1 MKGLLV
7 VENPADLAFHQLIY
21 FQNEAHKENAG
32 KKTQKSRGNGG
43 ELGGVPLQKSTHQ
56 KKHPSYGARL
66 LGPNDR
72 SDTSTSLILG
82 LYSLDPLDSPIFYK
96 CNCHAGDDGIL
107 GEGVWAIL
115 NHRENGGTLGMVPLI
130 INPIYTLYSGYILVI
145 SPFKGLL
152 GGLNSLGNHLK
163 GTRIFPRIEYVTSS
177 SFTDEF
183 FFSGSASK
191 TDFAKR
197 FWQTNSVSGFCPTS
211 MPLIVGIHGFHFQP
225 LEAARRCASLL
236 RCWNP
241 MVHYQWHSSRR
252 VWWKY
257 EAGWTC
263 A

>member
-1 MKGLLV
+1 M
-7 VENPADLAFHQLIY
+7 
-21 FQNEAHKENAG
+21 
-32 KKTQKSRGNGG
+32 GG
-43 ELGGVPLQKSTHQ
+43 SWGGVPLQKSTHQ

-197 FWQTNSVSGFCPTS
+197 FWQTNSVCRFLSD
-211 MPLIVGIHGFHFQP
+211 IHALDRWDPWVSFPAFGSRQEVRFP
-225 LEAARRCASLL
+225 ASLL
-236 RCWNP
+236 EPNGPLSVTQLKTRLMEIRGWMNLCVRGRKGWN
-241 MVHYQWHSSRR
+241 
-252 VWWKY
+252 WWKDLTAV
-257 EAGWTC
+257 ELQ
-263 A
+263 